1 MTGTRK
7 VVLGIVG
14 GIVLVAL
21 AFACVLVVFMI
32 ANRQSAIDC
41 TLEWGRL
48 APFPASAEQF
58 SITTHGN
65 MFTREF
71 RASFIASPTEIERWL
86 KESPGTRQAVPTT
99 PFPNL
104 CPQQLCG
111 DQVWLTLNN
120 SLKQTRRERAGF
132 SFDWQ
137 DARTPL

>member
-1 MTGTRK
+1 M
-7 VVLGIVG
+7 
-14 GIVLVAL
+14 VLVAL
-21 AFACVLVVFMI
+21 AFASVLVVFMI

-99 PFPNL
+99 PFPNVRKFQIA
-104 CPQQLCG
+104 PGGGAQFAEVSV
-111 DQVWLTLNN
+111 DDAKHQVFIVVSW
-120 SLKQTRRERAGF
+120 S
-132 SFDWQ
+132 
-137 DARTPL
+137 

>member
-1 MTGTRK
+1 MTVTRK

-14 GIVLVAL
+14 GVVFVAVG
-21 AFACVLVVFMI
+21 FACVVMVFKV

-71 RASFIASPTEIERWL
+71 RASFMASPAEIERWL
-86 KESPGTRQAVPTT
+86 QESPGTRQTLPTT
-99 PFPNL
+99 PSPGVRKFEIKPGGGA
-104 CPQQLCG
+104 QFAEVSV
-111 DQVWLTLNN
+111 DDVKHQVFIVVSW
-120 SLKQTRRERAGF
+120 S
-132 SFDWQ
+132 
-137 DARTPL
+137 

>member
-7 VVLGIVG
+7 VVVGIVG
-14 GIVLVAL
+14 GMVLVAL

-65 MFTREF
+65 MFSREF

-99 PFPNL
+99 PFPGVRKFQIA
-104 CPQQLCG
+104 PGGGAQFAEVSV
-111 DQVWLTLNN
+111 DDAKHQVFIVVSW
-120 SLKQTRRERAGF
+120 S
-132 SFDWQ
+132 
-137 DARTPL
+137 